1 MTTFLLFFALM
12 TVQYALV
19 SINTRMVAQARY
31 VGIAWS
37 DAAICLLSF
46 TLIRS
51 VGADDTVTAQAGYC
65 AGGVVGGVLGTWL
78 SRGEKKA

>member
-1 MTTFLLFFALM
+1 MKAFALFFALM

-37 DAAICLLSF
+37 DAAICFFGF

-51 VGADDTVTAQAGYC
+51 VGADDTVLAQLGYC
-65 AGGVVGGVLGTWL
+65 CGGVTGGLLGTYL
-78 SRGEKKA
+78 SREK